1 MKEKTKMDYVKD
13 ILVSLFGGYAV
24 TFLGIVI
31 LAVLLLMLQIS
42 ENIVDVGI
50 LVIYVVACLLTG
62 IIVGKRTKNK
72 KFLWGML
79 SGCIYFLILLV
90 VSLLAKQ
97 SMENIGSDLVTTL
110 FICAGSGTLGGMI
123 S

>member
-1 MKEKTKMDYVKD
+1 M
-13 ILVSLFGGYAV
+13 
-24 TFLGIVI
+24 
-31 LAVLLLMLQIS
+31 LLLMLQIS

-110 FICAGSGTLGGMI
+110 LICAGSGTLGGMI